1 MVRWQWRRHRLPIF
15 LFTAGCV
22 QFFRLMLYQLPW
34 YPGMV
39 FFWELWHPSLIRLSK
54 FPFFSLTAIQIPSPR
69 AFAGSSFTLHSLWGS
84 LASATS
90 EDSQIC
96 TLNQSL
102 SSELR
107 NQQHICLLDI
117 SAWTTH
123 FAQSVCP
130 YSQSFQSSSS
140 CVPLIIRQQ
149 RHLNTK
155 LLDLLSNRVFKERSL
170 TEPEA
175 CISLR
180 LINSA
185 PESGL

>member
-1 MVRWQWRRHRLPIF
+1 MEETQTPYLSLHCRLCSVFQTNALPAPMI
-15 LFTAGCV
+15 
-22 QFFRLMLYQLPW
+22 PW
-34 YPGMV
+34 YGFLLGALTSQLYSP
-39 FFWELWHPSLIRLSK
+39 FKISF
-54 FPFFSLTAIQIPSPR
+54 FFSLTAIQIPSPR

-90 EDSQIC
+90 EDSQTC

>member
-1 MVRWQWRRHRLPIF
+1 MEETQTIF
-15 LFTAGCV
+15 LFTVGCV

-39 FFWELWHPSLIRLSK
+39 FFWELCHPSFIRLSK
-54 FPFFSLTAIQIPSPR
+54 FPFFFSLTAIQIPSPR

-96 TLNQSL
+96 ILNQSL

-130 YSQSFQSSSS
+130 LLTKLSVFFFLCSLDHQTTASSQHQALGFSFQP
-140 CVPLIIRQQ
+140 C
-149 RHLNTK
+149 
-155 LLDLLSNRVFKERSL
+155 F
-170 TEPEA
+170 
-175 CISLR
+175 
-180 LINSA
+180 
-185 PESGL
+185 